1 MAAPF
6 TFTFKPEWSKAVSRQ
21 ITYDLRETDL
31 GFGAEYF
38 TPLATYTV
46 NAWDFTIRLESAA
59 DILSF
64 ESFNNL
70 LLGRLKAFYL
80 PTPMDAAQFVAGVS
94 TTQFDIVYEDLSS
107 SWNTRPDKK
116 LYLTLQDGSHAS
128 VTIQNV
134 TDNGDGTERVTLT
147 AALPMVPSA
156 GTTIQRLHLVRWAN
170 DLEEMQFLAENVAL
184 VKLTAV
190 ELPLE
195 YAAIYNGEQP
205 VFLYDIY
212 ADAPV
217 NLHWRYTSFASAVA
231 SNGQLYQP
239 WAMSH
244 EAITQGTDG
253 QDNPVNVSAKPDAT
267 HPFSLLAGV
276 PPGRVIWLD
285 IYRVDATN
293 LAAPV
298 KIFSGYIATVT
309 DDGLKYT
316 AKCLSRLAW
325 LQTKL
330 PRFYIG
336 SNCNHIL
343 FEPNTCRVARAP
355 FETTVTHYAD
365 VAGNLPQIQVT
376 FDFAFDL
383 AHWTTTDWWENG
395 IIEAGIGTTYEVRS
409 IVASRFDGVRLSLVL
424 NAKFNHVTPGTKLQ
438 IVAGCDHSAA
448 TCKSKFNN
456 FDNFG
461 GFVAVPDR
469 NLSLQGLNTSVSAGN
484 KK

>member
-1 MAAPF
+1 MAFPSTF
-6 TFTFKPEWSKAVSRQ
+6 TFTPNWADAVARQ

-38 TPLATYTV
+38 TPLASYTV
-46 NAWDFTIRLESAA
+46 NAWDFSILLESAS
-59 DILSF
+59 DLVNF
-64 ESFNNL
+64 ESFNDAL
-70 LLGRLKAFYL
+70 YGRLKPFYL
-80 PTPMDAAQFVAGVS
+80 PTPMDAMEFFAGVS
-94 TTQFDIVYEDLSS
+94 TTQFDIVGEDLSS
-107 SWNTRPDKK
+107 SWNTRPDTR
-116 LYLTLQDGSHAS
+116 LFITLHTGTQVSA
-128 VTIQNV
+128 TIQSV

-147 AALPMVPSA
+147 AALPTVPA
-156 GTTIQRLHLVRWAN
+156 EGTTIQRLHFVRWAN
-170 DLEEMQFLAENVAL
+170 DVEEMDFLAENVAR

-190 ELPLE
+190 ELPTE
-195 YAAIYNGEQP
+195 YGQIVSGERP
-205 VFLYDIY
+205 CYLYDIY

-231 SNGQLYQP
+231 CNGQLYQP

-244 EAITQGTDG
+244 EAIALGTDG
-253 QDNPVNVSAKPDAT
+253 QDNPVNVSAKPDGS

-298 KIFSGYIATVT
+298 KLFSGYISTVT

-336 SNCNHIL
+336 SDCNHIL
-343 FEPNTCRVARAP
+343 FEPNTCRAARAL

-365 VAGNLPQIQVT
+365 VAGNLPEIQVT

-383 AHWTTTDWWENG
+383 PHWTTTGWWDGG
-395 IIEAGIGTTYEVRS
+395 IIEAGVGTTYEIRS
-409 IVASRFDGVRLSLVL
+409 ITASHFDGTRLWLAL

-438 IVAGCDHSAA
+438 LVAGCDHSAA
-448 TCKSKFNN
+448 TCKAKFNN